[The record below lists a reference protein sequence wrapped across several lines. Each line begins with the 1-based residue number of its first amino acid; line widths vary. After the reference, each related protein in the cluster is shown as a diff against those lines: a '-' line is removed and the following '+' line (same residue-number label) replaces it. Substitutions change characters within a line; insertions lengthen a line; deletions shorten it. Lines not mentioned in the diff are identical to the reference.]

1 MPVVPSAAAAASP
14 FTVPPP
20 VAGTYP
26 GQVPQGPPVMAGPPP
41 FASPYY
47 APASGLPQPNV
58 HRTPWTLIIAA
69 VVALVLVMAGV
80 GTVMALALGN
90 HNTQTAGFT
99 GTLSSP
105 SPAGSPASSPSPQP
119 TTPSGSGAVSN
130 SGLSV
135 VVPTGWTVINKD
147 AETITLQSPNGDGS
161 ITLGSGPSSPPQ
173 TAHQNKA
180 QLDQLF
186 TQKYPDT
193 KACPGTTTSTGSLNG
208 AAGIYWQLCFTL
220 TSGQQSIQ
228 VGAPLFAGA
237 NASGSVYFAALLET
251 EVSNMDKFIS
261 EAKPVL
267 ASVQWT
273 LK

>member
-1 MPVVPSAAAAASP
+1 M
-14 FTVPPP
+14 
-20 VAGTYP
+20 
-26 GQVPQGPPVMAGPPP
+26 
-41 FASPYY
+41 
-47 APASGLPQPNV
+47 

-90 HNTQTAGFT
+90 HKTQTAGFT

-119 TTPSGSGAVSN
+119 TKPSGNGAVSN

-135 VVPTGWTVINKD
+135 VVPTGWTIINKD

-173 TAHQNKA
+173 TAQQNKA

-261 EAKPVL
+261 EAKPVF